1 MNFYLKKKIG
11 QREREIER
19 ERSSMIVD

>member
-1 MNFYLKKKIG
+1 MNFYFKKKIG